1 MITRE
6 VMKTVFEKA
15 NRTGFHHFTTPALP
29 MKRGS
34 EAAFDGLG
42 GLMVVSLSAGILVL
56 MRFLLAN

>member
-1 MITRE
+1 MLARE
-6 VMKTVFEKA
+6 VMTTVFDKV

-42 GLMVVSLSAGILVL
+42 GLMVVSLSAEILVL
-56 MRFLLAN
+56 MRLLLAN